1 MIDFEELAK
10 QHAKLFPLADF
21 DSQMAKLDEE
31 IDEFKN
37 ANTTVQQIKELA
49 DCTICII
56 GIYRFAPDIANLI
69 YSGLLDLYILEP
81 EQKIA
86 IESEVNRKWQVNL
99 SRKWEWNGRVYKH
112 VGKDGNE

>member
-1 MIDFEELAK
+1 MIDFEELSK

-21 DSQMAKLDEE
+21 DSQMDKLDEE
-31 IDEFKN
+31 IDEYKS
-37 ANTTVQQIKELA
+37 ANTSAQQIKELA
-49 DCTICII
+49 DCIICII
-56 GIYRFAPDIANLI
+56 GIYRFAPCIANLI
-69 YSGLLDLYILEP
+69 YSGLNDMYILDP

-99 SRKWEWNGRVYKH
+99 SRTWKWNGKVYKH